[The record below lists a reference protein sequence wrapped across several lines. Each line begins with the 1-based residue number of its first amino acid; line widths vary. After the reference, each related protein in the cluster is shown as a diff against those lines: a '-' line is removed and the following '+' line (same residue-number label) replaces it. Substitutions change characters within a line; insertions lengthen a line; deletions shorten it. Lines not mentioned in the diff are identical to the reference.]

1 MTSTSRTEKQR
12 VCKDKEKTKCFMWE
26 DLEKV
31 KTGDE
36 HNTGLRL

>member
-1 MTSTSRTEKQR
+1 
-12 VCKDKEKTKCFMWE
+12 MWE

-36 HNTGLRL
+36 HKYRSEAVKITPIGDSAGHNHL

>member
-12 VCKDKEKTKCFMWE
+12 VCKDKEKRNAMWE